1 MSKNIKGLEILVGL
15 GILLLVFVGLWSMFA
30 GTYNNLATKK
40 IAYETQLAQI
50 ETQLQRRFDLVPQ
63 LVSAVRGTLNQ
74 EQEVFGAIAQARTQY
89 AGAKSGTPDKLE
101 AASEYQSAIARLL
114 VVMENYPQLNSNET
128 VRDLMV
134 QLEGTE
140 NRISV
145 ARQRYNEVAQDYN
158 NTLVRFP
165 TNIIGG
171 MFGFEKATLYEAQ
184 PGAEFAPKVDLESG
198 LQGNDDAGK
207 PAVAGES
214 AN

>member
-1 MSKNIKGLEILVGL
+1 MTKNIKGLELLVIFGV
-15 GILLLVFVGLWSMFA
+15 LLLVVVGFWSMLA
-30 GTYNNLATKK
+30 GTYNNLATKRVN
-40 IAYETQLAQI
+40 YETALSDI

-63 LVSAVRGTLNQ
+63 LVQSTRGTLNQ

-114 VVMENYPQLNSNET
+114 VVMENYPVLQSNDT
-128 VRDLMV
+128 IRDLMV

-145 ARQRYNEVAQDYN
+145 ARIRYNEVAKEYN
-158 NTLVRFP
+158 ATLVRFP

-171 MFGFEKATLYEAQ
+171 MFGFEKATLYESQ
-184 PGAEFAPKVDLESG
+184 PGAEFAPVVDLESG
-198 LQGNDDAGK
+198 LQKDTVPQTN
-207 PAVAGES
+207 VAGES